1 MKAPEH
7 LLLLE
12 DCTSDALLLTRQI
25 IAEWPQCEVV
35 VIANRDEFVARLD
48 NQKFDVILS
57 DYRIPGFSGL
67 GALALAR
74 EKCPE
79 VPFLFISGAIGDD
92 VAVESLKAGATD
104 YVLKDSLARLV
115 PAIRRAL
122 NEAAERVKSHLAE
135 MKLRQS
141 EEQYRELFE
150 NAIDLIHIVSPH
162 GRFLYVN
169 RAWRQALEYSEEE
182 VARLTIFEVVHPE
195 YHDQCRARFRCSK
208 PEKDAPP
215 WEVVFLTKYGR
226 HLYVEGNVSAWI
238 LSGQFA
244 GTRGIFRDVTER
256 RLAAIALRNSHRQ
269 YESLVN
275 SLDGILWQ
283 AELPPLRFT
292 FVSRQAE
299 RLLGFPIHRWLNEP
313 NFWLNHIH
321 PADRRI
327 AETIISAGPAGQRY
341 RSFEYRMIT
350 ADGRTV
356 WLRDTISPP
365 DEKAPRSRVQ
375 GIMVDITERKQA
387 EEAVRSI
394 QVKLEQSNETLQR
407 KNEEIQNFYHTLSH
421 ELKTPLTST
430 REFISIVMDGLAGP
444 LTDTQ
449 REYLGIARD
458 SCNQL
463 RVCINDL
470 IDATRVETGKLA
482 IHLQPTSLRHLIQ
495 QVVTTMKSA
504 AAEKKITL
512 AQELEPDLPDLP
524 LDPNRMTQVI
534 TNLLNNAI
542 KYTPPGGEVLV
553 EAHGRAA
560 EPELIQVSVRD
571 TGCGVPRH
579 EQARIFDRLYQV
591 KTGDATTEQG
601 VGLGLYLCRELVQLH
616 GGRIWVESDLGKGST
631 FAFVLP
637 KSARASLSRPDSER
651 VPGYDSFSPE
661 NESTESEITSGYE
674 KNTNN

>member
-1 MKAPEH
+1 
-7 LLLLE
+7 
-12 DCTSDALLLTRQI
+12 
-25 IAEWPQCEVV
+25 
-35 VIANRDEFVARLD
+35 
-48 NQKFDVILS
+48 
-57 DYRIPGFSGL
+57 
-67 GALALAR
+67 
-74 EKCPE
+74 
-79 VPFLFISGAIGDD
+79 
-92 VAVESLKAGATD
+92 
-104 YVLKDSLARLV
+104 
-115 PAIRRAL
+115 
-122 NEAAERVKSHLAE
+122 
-135 MKLRQS
+135 
-141 EEQYRELFE
+141 
-150 NAIDLIHIVSPH
+150 
-162 GRFLYVN
+162 VN
-169 RAWRQALEYSEEE
+169 RAWRQALVYSEEE
-182 VARLTIFEVVHPE
+182 VARLTIFEIVHPE
-195 YHDQCRARFRCSK
+195 YHDQCRARFRCAK
-208 PEKDAPP
+208 PEKEAPP

-283 AELPPLRFT
+283 AELSSLRFT

-299 RLLGFPIHRWLNEP
+299 RLLGYPVHLWLHEP
-313 NFWLNHIH
+313 NFWSKHIH
-321 PADRRI
+321 PADRHV
-327 AETIISAGPAGQRY
+327 AETILTAGAPGERY
-341 RSFEYRMIT
+341 RSFEYRMIA
-350 ADGRTV
+350 ADGRIV

-365 DEKAPRSRVQ
+365 DPNDSRPRLQ
-375 GIMVDITERKQA
+375 GIMVDITERKEA

-394 QVKLEQSNETLQR
+394 QVKLEQSNATLQR

-421 ELKTPLTST
+421 ELKTPLTSAG
-430 REFISIVMDGLAGP
+430 EFISIVMDGLAGP

-482 IHLQPTSLRHLIQ
+482 IHLQPTSLRSVIQ
-495 QVVTTMKSA
+495 RVVTTMRSA

-512 AQELEPDLPDLP
+512 AQELESDLPDLP

-542 KYTPPGGEVLV
+542 KYTPPGGEVMI
-553 EAHGRAA
+553 EAGGRAA
-560 EPELIQVSVRD
+560 EPDLIQVSVHD
-571 TGCGVPRH
+571 TGCGVPKH

-616 GGRIWVESDLGKGST
+616 GGRIWVESDTGKGST

-637 KSARASLSRPDSER
+637 KSPGSRPCPSNAR
-651 VPGYDSFSPE
+651 VCADTSAVTH
-661 NESTESEITSGYE
+661 ESIESETTTRYE

>member
-1 MKAPEH
+1 MKAPER

-12 DCTSDALLLTRQI
+12 DCTSDALLLTRQVV
-25 IAEWPQCEVV
+25 AEWSLCEVV
-35 VIANRDEFVARLD
+35 VVTNREEFAAGLD
-48 NQKFDVILS
+48 NQKFDLILS

-74 EKCPE
+74 EKCPD
-79 VPFLFISGAIGDD
+79 VPFLFISGTIGDE

-122 NEAAERVKSHLAE
+122 SEAAERGKSRVAE
-135 MKLRQS
+135 AKLRQS

-182 VARLTIFEVVHPE
+182 VARLTIFEIVHPE
-195 YHDQCRARFRCSK
+195 YHDQCRARFRCAK
-208 PEKDAPP
+208 PEKEAPP

-283 AELPPLRFT
+283 AELSSLRFT

-299 RLLGFPIHRWLNEP
+299 RLLGYPVHRWLHEP
-313 NFWLNHIH
+313 NFWTNHIH
-321 PADRRI
+321 PADRHI
-327 AETIISAGPAGQRY
+327 AETIVTAGAPGERY
-341 RSFEYRMIT
+341 RSFEYRMIA
-350 ADGRTV
+350 ADGRIV

-365 DEKAPRSRVQ
+365 DVNDSRPRLQ
-375 GIMVDITERKQA
+375 GIMVDITERKEA
-387 EEAVRSI
+387 EAAVRSI

-421 ELKTPLTST
+421 ELKTPLTSAC
-430 REFISIVMDGLAGP
+430 EFISIVMDGLAGP
-444 LTDTQ
+444 LTETQ

-482 IHLQPTSLRHLIQ
+482 IHLQPTSLRTVIQ
-495 QVVTTMKSA
+495 RVVMTMRSA

-512 AQELEPDLPDLP
+512 AQELESDLPDLP

-542 KYTPPGGEVLV
+542 KYTPPGGQVLV
-553 EAHGRAA
+553 EARGDAA
-560 EPELIQVSVRD
+560 EPDLIQVSVHD
-571 TGCGVPRH
+571 TGCGVPKH
-579 EQARIFDRLYQV
+579 EQERIFDRLYQV

-616 GGRIWVESDLGKGST
+616 GGRIWVESNTGKGST

-637 KSARASLSRPDSER
+637 KSTRSRRSASNDRVSSESST
-651 VPGYDSFSPE
+651 VTHE
-661 NESTESEITSGYE
+661 AIESATTTRYE

>member
-1 MKAPEH
+1 MKAPEP

-12 DCTSDALLLTRQI
+12 DCPSDALLLTRQI

-35 VIANRDEFVARLD
+35 VITNRDEFVARLD

-122 NEAAERVKSHLAE
+122 NEAAERAKSRLAE
-135 MKLRQS
+135 TKLRQS

-195 YHDQCRARFRCSK
+195 YHDQCRARFRCTN

-238 LSGQFA
+238 LSGQVA
-244 GTRGIFRDVTER
+244 GPRGILRDVPER
-256 RLAAIALRNSHRQ
+256 RLAPIALRNSHRQ

-283 AELPPLRFT
+283 AELPSLRFT

-299 RLLGFPIHRWLNEP
+299 RLLRFPVHRWLNEP

-327 AETIISAGPAGQRY
+327 AETIVSAGAPGQRY

-350 ADGRTV
+350 ADGRTA

-375 GIMVDITERKQA
+375 GIIVDITERKQA

-542 KYTPPGGEVLV
+542 KYRPPG
-553 EAHGRAA
+553 
-560 EPELIQVSVRD
+560 
-571 TGCGVPRH
+571 
-579 EQARIFDRLYQV
+579 
-591 KTGDATTEQG
+591 
-601 VGLGLYLCRELVQLH
+601 
-616 GGRIWVESDLGKGST
+616 
-631 FAFVLP
+631 
-637 KSARASLSRPDSER
+637 
-651 VPGYDSFSPE
+651 
-661 NESTESEITSGYE
+661 
-674 KNTNN
+674 